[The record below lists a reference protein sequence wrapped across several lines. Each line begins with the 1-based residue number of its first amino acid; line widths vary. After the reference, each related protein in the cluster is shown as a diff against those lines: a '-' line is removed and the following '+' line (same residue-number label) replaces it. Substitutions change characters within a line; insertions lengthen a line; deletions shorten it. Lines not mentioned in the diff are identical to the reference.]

1 MTKKQG
7 DNGARQSR
15 DKYFIW
21 PIFAKNNPAVKK
33 TYLLLPLVCITLAA
47 YPQKKADRK
56 TLTNLQTHVAYL
68 SSDKL
73 EGRRTGTAGE
83 QLAAAYIAEQMKA
96 AGLAPK
102 GSDGYLQTFTVRD
115 GRDPGAKTRLSINS
129 QPLAAGEDFLPL
141 PFSATK
147 AAKGEVLPGVN
158 EVDNVWLI
166 NVKDWEDGGNP
177 HALSRD
183 NYIKKAKEAKEN
195 GASGVVFYNGP
206 EEARTV
212 AKWLDEKSAETLAIP
227 AIWAGEKTSKLLSAD
242 DANGFQVDMEVD
254 FKPAKRTGTNVIGY
268 ADNNAATTVVIGAHY
283 DHLGYGED
291 RNSLAPGEKAIH
303 NGADDNAS
311 GTAAMLELGRLLNAS
326 KLKNNNYLLIAFSG
340 EELGLFGSKYFSES
354 DLIPLKDVN
363 YMVNMDMV
371 GRLNDEKGLQ
381 IGGIGTSPAWG
392 EILKK
397 SLPASLKVQYDSS
410 GTGPSD
416 HTSFYRKDIPVLF
429 LFTGTHADYHKPSDD
444 ADKINY
450 NGQLTVLK
458 LVYDIVEQTN
468 GRERLA
474 FTKTREMQMGSSTR
488 FTVTL
493 GIMPD
498 YTYSKGGLRV
508 DGVSEG
514 KPAKKAGM
522 QTGDVIVQ
530 LGEMPVSD
538 VETYMTAL
546 SKFKKG
552 DKTTVKIK
560 RGEAEKVFDI
570 TF

>member
-1 MTKKQG
+1 MKK
-7 DNGARQSR
+7 S
-15 DKYFIW
+15 
-21 PIFAKNNPAVKK
+21 
-33 TYLLLPLVCITLAA
+33 YLLLPLVCITLAA

-56 TLTNLQTHVAYL
+56 TLANLQTHVSYL

-83 QLAAAYIAEQMKA
+83 QLAATYIAGQMKL
-96 AGLAPK
+96 AGLSPK
-102 GSDGYLQTFTVRD
+102 GTDGYLQTFIVRE
-115 GRDPGAKTRLSINS
+115 GRDPGAKTRLSVNDQKLTS
-129 QPLAAGEDFLPL
+129 GEDFLPL

-166 NVKDWEDGGNP
+166 NVKEWEDGGNP
-177 HALSRD
+177 HTLPKE

-195 GASGVVFYNGP
+195 GASGVLFYNGP
-206 EEARTV
+206 EETNTI
-212 AKWLDEKSAETLAIP
+212 AKWLDEKPGETLSIP
-227 AIWAGEKTSKLLSAD
+227 AVWAGEKTSKLLSAD
-242 DANGFQVDMEVD
+242 DANGFQIDMEVD
-254 FKPAKRTGTNVIGY
+254 FKPVKRTGTNVVGY
-268 ADNNAATTVVIGAHY
+268 ADNGANTTVVIGAHY

-291 RNSLAPGEKAIH
+291 HNSLAPNNKAIH

-311 GTAAMLELGRLLNAS
+311 GTAAMLELGRLLKAS

-354 DLIPLKDVN
+354 NIIPLKDVN

-371 GRLNDEKGLQ
+371 GRLTDEKGLQ

-397 SLPASLKVQYDSS
+397 SLPSSLKVHYDSS
-410 GTGPSD
+410 GSGPSD

-458 LVYDIVEQTN
+458 LVYEIVEQTN

-474 FTKTREMQMGSSTR
+474 FAKTREMQMGTSTR
-488 FTVTL
+488 FSVTL

-498 YTYSKGGLRV
+498 YTFSKGGLRV
-508 DGVSEG
+508 DGVSDG
-514 KPAKKAGM
+514 RPAQKAGM

-530 LGEMPVSD
+530 LGETAVSD
-538 VETYMTAL
+538 VETYMAAL

-552 DKTTVKIK
+552 DKTTVKVK
-560 RGEAEKVFDI
+560 RGNDEKVFDV

>member
-1 MTKKQG
+1 MKK
-7 DNGARQSR
+7 S
-15 DKYFIW
+15 
-21 PIFAKNNPAVKK
+21 
-33 TYLLLPLVCITLAA
+33 YLLLPLVCITLAA

-56 TLTNLQTHVAYL
+56 TLTNLQTHVTYL

-83 QLAAAYIAEQMKA
+83 QLAATYIAGQMKL
-96 AGLAPK
+96 AGLSPK
-102 GSDGYLQTFTVRD
+102 GTDGYLQTFTVRE
-115 GRDPGAKTRLSINS
+115 GRDPGVKTHLSVNDQKLTS
-129 QPLAAGEDFLPL
+129 GEDFLPL

-177 HALSRD
+177 HALPKE

-195 GASGVVFYNGP
+195 GASGVLFYNGP
-206 EEARTV
+206 EETNTV
-212 AKWLDEKSAETLAIP
+212 AKWLDEAPGETLTIP
-227 AIWAGEKTSKLLSAD
+227 AVWAGEKTSKLLSAD
-242 DANGFQVDMEVD
+242 DANGFRIDMEVD
-254 FKPAKRTGTNVIGY
+254 FKPVKRTGTNVVGY
-268 ADNNAATTVVIGAHY
+268 ADNGANTTVVIGAHY

-291 RNSLAPGEKAIH
+291 HNSLAPNDKAIH

-311 GTAAMLELGRLLNAS
+311 GTAAMLELGRLLKAS

-354 DLIPLKDVN
+354 NIIPLKDVN

-371 GRLNDEKGLQ
+371 GRLTDEKGLQ

-397 SLPASLKVQYDSS
+397 SLPSSLKVHYDSS

-429 LFTGTHADYHKPSDD
+429 LFTGTHTDYHKPSDD

-468 GRERLA
+468 GREKLA
-474 FTKTREMQMGSSTR
+474 FTKTREMQMGTSTR
-488 FTVTL
+488 FSVTL

-498 YTYSKGGLRV
+498 YTFSKGGLRV
-508 DGVSEG
+508 DGVSDG
-514 KPAKKAGM
+514 KPAQKAGM

-530 LGEMPVSD
+530 LGETAVSD
-538 VETYMTAL
+538 VETYMAAL

-552 DKTTVKIK
+552 DKTTVKVK
-560 RGEAEKVFDI
+560 RGNDEKVFDV